1 MFLSWPRDKIN
12 RVTLECHTTGASL
25 SWLSAT
31 LYLLMYMYCKLWGK
45 MATLMLS
52 WQIMW
57 LQFKKGQHTF
67 SLSFSSCFC
76 SFLFLLFECLIFSRT
91 STSCRS
97 SWVNFSFWVS
107 MYLLSLFCFL
117 VEETAFFWVHL
128 SKLKVNHGTKST
140 EILDKLGEKC
150 AKQCIHKK

>member
-1 MFLSWPRDKIN
+1 MSFSLGLKTTALVFFLKATEIVFLVPMFLSWPRDKIN
-12 RVTLECHTTGASL
+12 RVTLECHTAGAGF

-31 LYLLMYMYCKLWGK
+31 LYLLMYMYCKLWLHVCSPDRLCDCNFEK
-45 MATLMLS
+45 RP
-52 WQIMW
+52 
-57 LQFKKGQHTF
+57 HTF

-117 VEETAFFWVHL
+117 VEETAFFF
-128 SKLKVNHGTKST
+128 
-140 EILDKLGEKC
+140 
-150 AKQCIHKK
+150 